1 MTVIIQNPTQLAV
14 AVQNACEQ
22 GFHLPVLHTAVDYQS
37 EIELVYCLRN
47 PQEPQATDYW
57 IRVRVDGENPR
68 IPSMTPLVPGLEF
81 QEREVFDLFGVIYEG
96 HPDLRR
102 LLLPDHFDGHPLR
115 KSYTQNDG
123 HIFPDREVSLHES

>member
-1 MTVIIQNPTQLAV
+1 MTVIIEHPTQLAV
-14 AVQNACEQ
+14 AVQNARDQ
-22 GFHLPVLHTAVDYQS
+22 GFHLPILHTAIDYQS

-47 PQEPQATDYW
+47 PQDPQAADYW
-57 IRVRVDGENPR
+57 IRVRIDGQTPT
-68 IPSMTPLVPGLEF
+68 IPSMTPFLPGLEF

-102 LLLPDHFDGHPLR
+102 LLLPEHFVGHPLR

-123 HIFPDREVSLHES
+123 HILPDRDGLIHES